1 MKKNKSKS
9 EDSSTDNK
17 TKNGKLAN
25 DTDKTKTAKE
35 KDNAENKTENEEE
48 KTKLSDKVAIGILS
62 ALIFC
67 LLFYML
73 SSRYIGNK
81 RLELAD
87 NYLSYTANQTE
98 ENNDEAEAPENLL
111 VNINSD
117 NISELM
123 RLKGIGK
130 VKAAAI
136 IEYRKEHGDFTDI
149 NEIKNVSG
157 IGEATFE
164 AIKDYIYIP

>member
-9 EDSSTDNK
+9 DDSSTDNK
-17 TKNGKLAN
+17 TKNSKLAN
-25 DTDKTKTAKE
+25 DSDKTKTAKE
-35 KDNAENKTENEEE
+35 NDSSENKTENEEE

-73 SSRYIGNK
+73 SSRYIENK

-87 NYLSYTANQTE
+87 NYLSYTANQTAG
-98 ENNDEAEAPENLL
+98 NDDEAEDPENLL

-117 NISELM
+117 SISELM
-123 RLKGIGK
+123 RLKGIGE
-130 VKAAAI
+130 VKATAI

>member
-1 MKKNKSKS
+1 MKKTESKS
-9 EDSSTDNK
+9 SDSGSDKT
-17 TKNGKLAN
+17 TKNN
-25 DTDKTKTAKE
+25 KTAKDAD
-35 KDNAENKTENEEE
+35 KQKTAKGNDNTENQTENEEE

-73 SSRYIGNK
+73 SSRYIENR

-87 NYLSYTANQTE
+87 NYLSYTENQTAV
-98 ENNDEAEAPENLL
+98 NDDEAEETEELL

-117 NISELM
+117 NLSELM